1 MLSIIVAFKGDLKEL
16 DQFINSISIQNVNN
30 IELIIA
36 TDADDESDIAG
47 VIAKFNLNIYHVRSN
62 GKGIYAALNS
72 AIMSMNFSYYIV
84 SGVDDR
90 IFLVSIFEILN
101 KTNKFDILAF
111 SAMIG
116 DRITVPRG
124 GSVSRFGQFC
134 LISSHAI
141 GTIYNKKLHD
151 TFGMYDTGLKI
162 AADQEFNIKLILAR
176 EKLKLLEYRSILSGR
191 FGTYGVSS
199 RRRVLSAF
207 ELSQVLFKH
216 RVLNFRSIFLIV
228 RCLL

>member
-1 MLSIIVAFKGDLKEL
+1 MLSIVVAFKGDLKEL
-16 DQFINSISIQNVNN
+16 EQFITSITIQNINN

-36 TDADDESDIAG
+36 TDVDDESNISGLIADSD
-47 VIAKFNLNIYHVRSN
+47 LNVYHVRSN

-72 AIMSMNFSYYIV
+72 AILNMNFSYYIV

-90 IFLVSIFEILN
+90 IFLESIFEVLN
-101 KTNKFDILAF
+101 KADKFDILTF

-141 GTIYNKKLHD
+141 GTIYNKGLHD
-151 TFGMYDTGLKI
+151 TFGMYDTELKI
-162 AADQEFNIKLILAR
+162 ASDQEFNMKLISAR
-176 EKLKLLEYRSILSGR
+176 EKLKLLECRSIVSGR
-191 FGTYGVSS
+191 FSTYGVSS
-199 RRRVLSAF
+199 RRRVFSAF
-207 ELSQVLFKH
+207 ELCQVLSKH
-216 RVLNFRSIFLIV
+216 RVLNFRSVFLIV
-228 RCLL
+228 RYLL